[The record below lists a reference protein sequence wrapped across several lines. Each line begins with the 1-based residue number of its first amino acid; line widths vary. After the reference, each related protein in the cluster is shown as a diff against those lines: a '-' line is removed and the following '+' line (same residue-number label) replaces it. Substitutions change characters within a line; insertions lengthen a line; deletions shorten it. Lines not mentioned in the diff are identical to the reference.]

1 MDFAALSTDAIAAM
15 STAQVAQLDYR
26 DTLLALTT
34 AQARALTTAQA
45 VALNGAQVLS
55 LEAEDFAALNTASL
69 AALTASQITALT
81 TEQVV
86 ALTTAQ
92 ARALT
97 TLQLSTLTTS
107 QVAALETG
115 DFASISTG
123 SLAAM
128 LTAQIVALSTA
139 QVAALTNEQAP
150 ALTTTEIN
158 MLSTSQ
164 MQALDINAVTA
175 LSTAQVAALSTRGLT
190 ALQVSALSVSAKQA
204 YDTYTPIVLDLNGD
218 GISTLAMANG
228 VQFDLLAT
236 GKPVQTG
243 WVAPTDGLLV
253 RDLNADGT
261 INNGTELFGNA
272 TVLDDG
278 SKATD
283 GYQALAQ
290 LDGNYD
296 GMITSDDAVFDQLGV
311 WVDADSDGI
320 SDTGEV
326 QKLSSLGITGIS
338 VNADVTATLDN
349 GNTIGLTSYYQT
361 ADGAQHLAGDVWF
374 AAQDVTTTA
383 GAAALN
389 TTAVA
394 ALSTDQLSALTAAPV
409 NAISEPAASETT
421 QEDGTIESTG
431 LAKRSSALAD
441 AISAFDVVATPKAV
455 TTTTLNA
462 PADGNGANLR
472 SASLAVGNLV
482 QQMRSFE
489 AQAAQSAS
497 GPSSM
502 SNAAASKLAST
513 QAAPLGMIDPLKKP
527 APNDFLGL
535 SGGDIKKF

>member
-1 MDFAALSTDAIAAM
+1 LDGAVYLGGNIGGTIDGQTYGGGLYDGF
-15 STAQVAQLDYR
+15 VAKYTVLANDIQ
-26 DTLLALTT
+26 ALTT
-34 AQARALTTAQA
+34 AQVAALTSAQA
-45 VALNGAQVLS
+45 VALTTSEIRMLSTAQM
-55 LEAEDFAALNTASL
+55 
-69 AALTASQITALT
+69 Q
-81 TEQVV
+81 
-86 ALTTAQ
+86 ALTTA
-92 ARALT
+92 AIA
-97 TLQLSTLTTS
+97 
-107 QVAALETG
+107 
-115 DFASISTG
+115 
-123 SLAAM
+123 
-128 LTAQIVALSTA
+128 ALSTA
-139 QVAALTNEQAP
+139 QVAALNTC
-150 ALTTTEIN
+150 
-158 MLSTSQ
+158 
-164 MQALDINAVTA
+164 
-175 LSTAQVAALSTRGLT
+175 GLT
-190 ALQVSALSVSAKQA
+190 ALQTAALSANAKLV
-204 YDTYTPIVLDLNGD
+204 YTPIVLDLNGN

-228 VQFDLLAT
+228 VQFDLLAS
-236 GKPVQTG
+236 GQPVQTG
-243 WVAPTDGLLV
+243 WVAPSDGLLV

-272 TVLDDG
+272 TVLADG

-290 LDGNYD
+290 LDTNHD

-320 SDTGEV
+320 SEAGEV

-338 VNADVTATLDN
+338 VRADVTSTLDN
-349 GNTIGLTSYYQT
+349 GNTIGLTSSYQT

-374 AAQDVTTTA
+374 AAQDVITTA

-389 TTAVA
+389 TTAVV
-394 ALSTDQLSALTAAPV
+394 ALTTDQLSALTAAPV
-409 NAISEPAASETT
+409 NAISDAASCEAK

-441 AISAFDVVATPKAV
+441 AISSFDVVATPKAV
-455 TTTTLNA
+455 TTATLNV

-489 AQAAQSAS
+489 AQAAQCAA
-497 GPSSM
+497 GPSGI
-502 SNAAASKLAST
+502 SNAAVSRLAST

>member
-1 MDFAALSTDAIAAM
+1 
-15 STAQVAQLDYR
+15 
-26 DTLLALTT
+26 
-34 AQARALTTAQA
+34 
-45 VALNGAQVLS
+45 
-55 LEAEDFAALNTASL
+55 
-69 AALTASQITALT
+69 
-81 TEQVV
+81 VV

-97 TLQLSTLTTS
+97 TLQLSTLTTL
-107 QVAALETG
+107 QLAALETR

-139 QVAALTNEQAP
+139 QVAALTDAQAV
-150 ALTTTEIN
+150 ALTTTEVN

-164 MQALDINAVTA
+164 MQALSIPAVTA

-190 ALQVSALSVSAKQA
+190 ALQVSSLSDSAKQS
-204 YDTYTPIVLDLNGD
+204 YNTYTPIVLDLNGD

-228 VQFDLLAT
+228 VLFDLLAS

-253 RDLNADGT
+253 RDLNADGS

-272 TVLDDG
+272 TVLADG

-290 LDGNYD
+290 LDGNHD
-296 GMITSDDAVFDQLGV
+296 GMITSDDAVFEQLGV

-338 VNADVTATLDN
+338 VHADVTSTLDN
-349 GNTIGLTSYYQT
+349 GNTIGLTSSYQT

-374 AAQDVTTTA
+374 AAQDVITTA
-383 GAAALN
+383 DAAALS
-389 TTAVA
+389 TATVA

-409 NAISEPAASETT
+409 NALTNGAACEAK
-421 QEDGTIESTG
+421 QEDAIVESTG
-431 LAKRSSALAD
+431 LAKRTSALAD

-455 TTTTLNA
+455 TTATLNVA
-462 PADGNGANLR
+462 ADGNGASLR

-489 AQAAQSAS
+489 AQAAQSAG
-497 GPSSM
+497 GPSSI
-502 SNAAASKLAST
+502 SNAAVSRLAST
-513 QAAPLGMIDPLKKP
+513 QAAPLGLIDPLKKP
-527 APNDFLGL
+527 VPNDFLGL
-535 SGGDIKKF
+535 SGGDINKF